1 MIVKTYGIY
10 DAIQEEYVRTFTAA
24 NDADAKRS
32 ASLIVR
38 SQGFNDKEYN
48 DRSIHHLFDF
58 DTANG
63 AVTDNT
69 VRQVFLFATA
79 IEERKTEDVEKL
91 VKEKVATDEFKQEL
105 KDLILKTIKGEIIDE
120 QASQC

>member
-63 AVTDNT
+63 VITDNT

>member
-32 ASLIVR
+32 AALIVR

-63 AVTDNT
+63 VITDNK

>member
-63 AVTDNT
+63 VVTDNT

>member
-32 ASLIVR
+32 AALIVR

-63 AVTDNT
+63 VVTDNT

>member
-32 ASLIVR
+32 AALIVR

-63 AVTDNT
+63 VITDNV

>member
-63 AVTDNT
+63 VVTDNT

-120 QASQC
+120 QESQC

>member
-63 AVTDNT
+63 VVTDNT

-91 VKEKVATDEFKQEL
+91 VHEKVATDEFKQEL

>member
-63 AVTDNT
+63 VVIDNT

-79 IEERKTEDVEKL
+79 IEDRKTEDVEKL